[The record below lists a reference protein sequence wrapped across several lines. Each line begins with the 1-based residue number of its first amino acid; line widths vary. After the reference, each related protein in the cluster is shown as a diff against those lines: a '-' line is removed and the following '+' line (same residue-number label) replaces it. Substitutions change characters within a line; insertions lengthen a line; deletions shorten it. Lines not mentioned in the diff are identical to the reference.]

1 MLHLL
6 FKKVEG
12 FINDNKDHATF
23 TGGVSEEKVKLIEN
37 ELNVNLP
44 ESYRWFLKK
53 YGSGGIYA
61 ANILGYDLVSS
72 SVVEKTKEFRELYNL
87 TEGLVVIEDID
98 IFAYCLDTNKMVDGE
113 CPVVVWATQG
123 GYGRTVEQTFLT
135 FFFERLKE
143 KKKFGKKT
151 KIGKMKSDKNSLIL
165 SKGEVFLKGI
175 FCLK

>member
-1 MLHLL
+1 M

-135 FFFERLKE
+135 FLFERLKE

>member
-6 FKKVEG
+6 FKKVED

-44 ESYRWFLKK
+44 ESYRWFLRN

-61 ANILGYDLVSS
+61 ANILGYDLISA
-72 SVVEKTKEFRELYNL
+72 SVVEKTKEYRELYNL

-135 FFFERLKE
+135 FLFERLKE
-143 KKKFGKKT
+143 KKE
-151 KIGKMKSDKNSLIL
+151 IWEED
-165 SKGEVFLKGI
+165 EDWEDEE
-175 FCLK
+175 

>member
-12 FINDNKDHATF
+12 FLNDNKDHATF
-23 TGGVSEEKVKLIEN
+23 TGGVFEEKVEFIEN
-37 ELNVNLP
+37 QLNVNLP
-44 ESYRWFLKK
+44 ESYRWFLKT

-61 ANILGYDLVSS
+61 ANILGYDLVSA
-72 SVVEKTKEFRELYNL
+72 SVVEKTKEYRELYNL

-123 GYGRTVEQTFLT
+123 GYGRTVEQDFLT
-135 FFFERLKE
+135 FLFERLKE
-143 KKKFGKKT
+143 KKE
-151 KIGKMKSDKNSLIL
+151 IWEED
-165 SKGEVFLKGI
+165 EDWDDEE
-175 FCLK
+175 

>member
-12 FINDNKDHATF
+12 FINDNKDHATI
-23 TGGVSEEKVKLIEN
+23 TGGVSEEKVKFIEN

-61 ANILGYDLVSS
+61 ANILGYDLVSA
-72 SVVEKTKEFRELYNL
+72 SVVEKTKEYRELYNL
-87 TEGLVVIEDID
+87 NEGLVVIEDID
-98 IFAYCLDTNKMVDGE
+98 IFAYCLDTNKMIDGE

-123 GYGRTVEQTFLT
+123 GYGRTVEQSFLT
-135 FFFERLKE
+135 FLFERLKE
-143 KKKFGKKT
+143 KKE
-151 KIGKMKSDKNSLIL
+151 IWEEDEDWD
-165 SKGEVFLKGI
+165 GEE
-175 FCLK
+175 

>member
-1 MLHLL
+1 ML

-135 FFFERLKE
+135 FLFERLKE
-143 KKKFGKKT
+143 KKKTGKKT